1 MSYVICSNDYD
12 EDNDLYS
19 EINAPYSF
27 QNILSNGGGLR
38 IPKNAE
44 IAVQSVKINKSQR
57 FTVDPN
63 FRFYVYFGEDIDD
76 TATKEKVTNYPID
89 IRPFTKTE
97 SLMSQEFAD
106 RIEDQ
111 INLKLVH
118 PLAFKEQVT
127 TVHRNASG
135 QFAGY
140 NLEFKQTD
148 EDPVDGK
155 AAYTELDIFPFEQ
168 EGNLGFTYNQET
180 SILTSQPGFGSNQE
194 ENHLRQCI
202 FPNYALCGKH
212 IHDEGHGGT
221 NDLPF
226 KVTGLSNCSE
236 WAVGLIRG
244 SGTNAKKFP
253 SYFNLRNQ
261 FQLHPDSTKGVY
273 MTTNFYCDYVVGA
286 FRSSAT
292 GQRFL
297 RIFESSVTR
306 DYSTQSE
313 ALQDDAPMVLNEIK
327 YYGSHST
334 VFTGNQYNW
343 STNNDEYDS
352 LEFYLNGERITV
364 TLDDTVDLIN
374 PVNQESSTRE
384 NLFKPI
390 NQACWCLYP
399 KFYIQRDSESIEI
412 SSSPHISEAKDI
424 AYTNDNMWWADT
436 VKKGLEMQNGR
447 EIDTRFF
454 NIIDS
459 SSTYTPKVLS
469 QGGNFTNLFPD
480 YLFNLVVKPIDTYFA
495 PLANGG
501 ILLGFK
507 NRAVVPYSTDNS
519 EEAQDGGIMTST
531 HNPLS
536 SGKSLFVRLANF
548 THQSFNAGNG
558 NRSKIIF
565 HLPRFDN
572 SGREDGEGLYFE
584 ASERFYVK
592 LNNTEEFVQNSFDID
607 IVDDR
612 EIVARDELKGKTI
625 VCLHIQSSKD

>member
-12 EDNDLYS
+12 EENDLYS

-44 IAVQSVKINKSQR
+44 IAVQSVKINKTQS
-57 FTVDPN
+57 FTVSPD

-76 TATKEKVTNYPID
+76 TATKEKVTNYPIE
-89 IRPFTKTE
+89 IRPFTLRQSPT
-97 SLMSQEFAD
+97 SDIFAD
-106 RIEDQ
+106 AVEAE
-111 INLKLVH
+111 INLKLAH

-140 NLEFKQTD
+140 NLNFKQTD
-148 EDPVDGK
+148 QDPVDGK
-155 AAYTELDIFPFEQ
+155 AAYNELDIFPFEQ
-168 EGNLGFTYNQET
+168 PGLGFTYDGTLSE
-180 SILTSQPGFGSNQE
+180 LTAQDAFGTDQI
-194 ENHLRQCI
+194 ENHKRQCI
-202 FPNYALCGKH
+202 FSNYALCGKH
-212 IHDEGHGGT
+212 IHDVGHGGV
-221 NDLPF
+221 NNLPF
-226 KVTGLSNCSE
+226 KVSGLAACTE

-244 SGTNAKKFP
+244 SGTNQPFP
-253 SYFNLRNQ
+253 SYFDLKNQ
-261 FQLHPDSTKGVY
+261 FQLSEIASKGVF
-273 MTTNFYCDYVVGA
+273 MTANFYCDYVVGA
-286 FRSSAT
+286 FRSSPN
-292 GQRFL
+292 GNRFL
-297 RIFESSVTR
+297 RIFEASVKREYT
-306 DYSTQSE
+306 TQEE
-313 ALQDDAPMVLNEIK
+313 ALQDDAPIVLNEIR
-327 YYGSHST
+327 YYGSHSS
-334 VFTGNQYNW
+334 VFTTNIYNW
-343 STNNDEYDS
+343 STNADNYDS

-374 PVNQESSTRE
+374 EVNQPTSPRE
-384 NLFKPI
+384 TLFKPI

-399 KFYIQRDSESIEI
+399 KFYIQEDAESITIET
-412 SSSPHISEAKDI
+412 SPHISEAKDI
-424 AYTNDNMWWADT
+424 NFTNDNMWWADT

-459 SSTYTPKVLS
+459 SSTYTPKLLS

-480 YLFNLVVKPIDTYFA
+480 YLFNLVVKRTNTYFA
-495 PLANGG
+495 PLASGG
-501 ILLGFK
+501 QLLGFK

-519 EEAQDGGIMTST
+519 TEAQDGGIMTST
-531 HNPLS
+531 HNPLA
-536 SGKSLFVRLANF
+536 SGKSLFVRLSNF

-572 SGREDGEGLYFE
+572 SGREEGEGLYFE

-592 LNNTEEFVQNSFDID
+592 LNNTEEFVQNAFDIE
-607 IVDDR
+607 IVDDK
-612 EIVARDELKGKTI
+612 EVVAREELKGKTI
-625 VCLHIQSSKD
+625 VCLHIQEAK

>member
-12 EDNDLYS
+12 EENDLYS

-44 IAVQSVKINKSQR
+44 IAVQSVKINKTQS
-57 FTVDPN
+57 FTVSPD

-76 TATKEKVTNYPID
+76 TATKDKVTNYPIE
-89 IRPFTKTE
+89 IRPFTSRQSPT
-97 SLMSQEFAD
+97 SDIFAD
-106 RIEDQ
+106 AVEAE
-111 INLKLVH
+111 INLKLAH

-140 NLEFKQTD
+140 NLDFKQTD

-155 AAYTELDIFPFEQ
+155 AAYNELDIFPFQ
-168 EGNLGFTYNQET
+168 QTGLLGFSYNDTLFE
-180 SILTSQPGFGSNQE
+180 LTSEVGFGSNQE

-202 FPNYALCGKH
+202 FSNYALCGKH
-212 IHDEGHGGT
+212 IHDAGHAGV

-226 KVTGLSNCSE
+226 KVENLANCSE

-244 SGTNAKKFP
+244 SGTNEKFP
-253 SYFNLRNQ
+253 SYFDLKNQ
-261 FQLHPDSTKGVY
+261 FQIDETASKGVY
-273 MTTNFYCDYVVGA
+273 MTANFYCDYVVGA
-286 FRSSAT
+286 FRSSPN

-297 RIFESSVTR
+297 RIFEASVKREYT
-306 DYSTQSE
+306 TQAE
-313 ALQDDAPMVLNEIK
+313 ALQDNSPIVLNEIR
-327 YYGSHST
+327 YYGAHST
-334 VFTGNQYNW
+334 TFTGNIYNW
-343 STNNDEYDS
+343 STNADGYDS
-352 LEFYLNGERITV
+352 LEFYLNGERISV

-374 PVNQESSTRE
+374 EVNQPLSTRE

-399 KFYIQRDSESIEI
+399 KFYIESDEQTIVI
-412 SSSPHISEAKDI
+412 TSSPHISEDDDI
-424 AYTNDNMWWADT
+424 EFTNDNMWWADT

-459 SSTYTPKVLS
+459 PLSYTPKLLS
-469 QGGNFTNLFPD
+469 DDGSYTNLFAD
-480 YLFNLVVKPIDTYFA
+480 YLFNLVVKRTDTYFA
-495 PLANGG
+495 PLASGG
-501 ILLGFK
+501 QLLGFR

-519 EEAQDGGIMTST
+519 TEAQDGGIMTST
-531 HNPLS
+531 HNPLA
-536 SGKSLFVRLANF
+536 SGKSLFVRLSNF

-592 LNNTEEFVQNSFDID
+592 LNNTEEFVQNAFDIE
-607 IVDDR
+607 IVDDK
-612 EIVARDELKGKTI
+612 EVVAREELKGKTI